1 MHVTAWH
8 AVDVAEMAAVYH
20 AEAARWRD
28 GLAWE
33 TDATWAVVEQSRQRG
48 VVPGFVARDRDGR
61 ICGWSFHIQ
70 HRQTLQIGA
79 VNASTPDATRALV
92 DAVLDSAEARRTAR
106 AMAFTLAGAPELEAC
121 LQARGFAV
129 GTYRYLCRPL
139 SPVSDATIETPPAAS
154 AHTLRAWR
162 PTDIE
167 AVTRVLAE
175 AYAAGD
181 PLRPFGG
188 DGRVE
193 DWTEYL
199 LQLITET
206 GCGRFCGNRSV
217 IAEGVS
223 GVDGAALIT
232 DLGGGTS
239 HLAQLIVAPA
249 RARQWPRPPDAC
261 GSDVA
266 RRPRRLCTHD
276 APRQRTESRRAVAL
290 RPARL
295 RRARRVRHRGELVP
309 VSRQPQRRRGTEK
322 INLSD
327 PDP

>member
-232 DLGGGTS
+232 DLGGGSS
-239 HLAQLIVAPA
+239 HLAQLIVAPRVHGSGLGRRMLAEATWHAGRAGFA
-249 RARQWPRPPDAC
+249 RMTLLVSEQNH
-261 GSDVA
+261 VA
-266 RRPRRLCTHD
+266 RSLYDRLGF
-276 APRQRTESRRAVAL
+276 EERAAFVTA
-290 RPARL
+290 A
-295 RRARRVRHRGELVP
+295 
-309 VSRQPQRRRGTEK
+309 
-322 INLSD
+322 N
-327 PDP
+327 

>member
-8 AVDVAEMAAVYH
+8 AVDAAEMAGVYH

-28 GLAWE
+28 GLDWE
-33 TDATWAVVEQSRQRG
+33 TDETWATVERSRQRG
-48 VVPGFVARDRDGR
+48 AVPGFVARDCDGR

-79 VNASTPDATRALV
+79 VNASTPDASRSLL
-92 DAVLDSAEARRTAR
+92 DAVLDSAEARHTSR
-106 AMAFTLAGAPELEAC
+106 AMAFTLAGAPELETY
-121 LQARGFAV
+121 LRARGFAV
-129 GTYRYLCRPL
+129 GTYRYLRRTL
-139 SPVSDATIETPPAAS
+139 SPVLDATIERAHAAS
-154 AHTLRAWR
+154 AHRLRAWR
-162 PTDIE
+162 PTDAE

-175 AYAAGD
+175 AYEAGD

-199 LQLITET
+199 LQLTTDT

-217 IAEGVS
+217 IADSGS

-239 HLAQLIVAPA
+239 HLAQLIVAPRLHGSGLGRRMLSEATQHAGRAGFA
-249 RARQWPRPPDAC
+249 RMTLLVSEQNH
-261 GSDVA
+261 VA
-266 RRPRRLCTHD
+266 RSLYDRLGF
-276 APRQRTESRRAVAL
+276 EERATFLTA
-290 RPARL
+290 A
-295 RRARRVRHRGELVP
+295 
-309 VSRQPQRRRGTEK
+309 
-322 INLSD
+322 N
-327 PDP
+327 